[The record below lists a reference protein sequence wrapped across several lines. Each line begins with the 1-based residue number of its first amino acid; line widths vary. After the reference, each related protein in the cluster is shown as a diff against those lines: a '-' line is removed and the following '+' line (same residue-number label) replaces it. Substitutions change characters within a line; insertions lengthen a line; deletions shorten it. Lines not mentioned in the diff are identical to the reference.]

1 VSKERTVEEYVSK
14 YQWIRKRLE
23 NPSEHTPVPEQY
35 AYRPSASQLSGN
47 RIPTA
52 LRTRNPPPC
61 SMTLGQMREALIL
74 GAMDKNVGFGMK
86 VAAAFAIEDA
96 QHAERNAGA
105 DTGEV

>member
-1 VSKERTVEEYVSK
+1 
-14 YQWIRKRLE
+14 
-23 NPSEHTPVPEQY
+23 
-35 AYRPSASQLSGN
+35 
-47 RIPTA
+47 
-52 LRTRNPPPC
+52 
-61 SMTLGQMREALIL
+61 MTLGQMREALIL